1 MGITVQ
7 KDEKV
12 SELSLMTGIESSM
25 NKAIVYKLQVA
36 SGIVSSFKVQSSLV
50 EAILFVHSPNPTL
63 REKKQNKNRT

>member
-50 EAILFVHSPNPTL
+50 EAFRFVHSPNPTM
-63 REKKQNKNRT
+63 RV